1 MGCGGCGEGA
11 EGAEDAEGAERVR
24 GVQRVWRVRRR
35 VRRVQRAQRVSE
47 AWGYVGARAAK
58 AVDGLIVV
66 AHRGQRDHAARRQ
79 QLQQLCS
86 RGAEAQRYWRRR
98 DADAREAHVWWEQTC
113 NCRSLVSC
121 VSSTKMCE

>member
-1 MGCGGCGEGA
+1 MRRVQRMRRVREGFKGCGVCGGGCGGCR
-11 EGAEDAEGAERVR
+11 ERR
-24 GVQRVWRVRRR
+24 GD
-35 VRRVQRAQRVSE
+35 SE

-58 AVDGLIVV
+58 AVDGLVV
-66 AHRGQRDHAARRQ
+66 VTHRGQRDHAARRQ